1 MRSALFLAIIQHN
14 YYYVEL
20 NFEIFDVFWAD
31 FETFALGPFCFKGY
45 LTGVI
50 AAAM

>member
-1 MRSALFLAIIQHN
+1 MLSRI
-14 YYYVEL
+14 
-20 NFEIFDVFWAD
+20 FEIFDVFWAD

>member
-20 NFEIFDVFWAD
+20 NFLSFLMF
-31 FETFALGPFCFKGY
+31 FGPILKHSLSTHFVLK
-45 LTGVI
+45 VI
-50 AAAM
+50 